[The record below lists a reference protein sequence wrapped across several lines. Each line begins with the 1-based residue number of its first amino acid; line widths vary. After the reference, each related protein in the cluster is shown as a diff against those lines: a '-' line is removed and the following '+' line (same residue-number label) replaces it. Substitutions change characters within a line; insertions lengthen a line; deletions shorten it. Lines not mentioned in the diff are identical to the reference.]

1 MDLTALLISALIAIV
16 YFLVYRLFVYK
27 KLKWKMIH
35 SIWLP
40 ILYAIGFTGFGLS
53 LLSTPWFGANR
64 TTLSVI
70 QVLVELNL
78 PVIIFFVLYFTT
90 AFLDQKKVKA

>member
-1 MDLTALLISALIAIV
+1 MDLTAVLISASIAIV
-16 YFLVYRLFVYK
+16 YFLVYRLFAYQ

-35 SIWLP
+35 SIWIP

-64 TTLSVI
+64 TTLSII
-70 QVLVELNL
+70 QVMVELNL
-78 PVIIFFVLYFTT
+78 PVIIFFVLFIIFV
-90 AFLDQKKVKA
+90 FLDQKKAKA